1 MQKSLEKYL
10 KNKIH
15 YFIKCNS
22 MFKEM
27 MLVKA
32 YYIADASKNLLYLF
46 SFYILGIVCLFVSSL
61 KFCFAFKTGV
71 SARSLSY

>member
-22 MFKEM
+22 MFKET
-27 MLVKA
+27 
-32 YYIADASKNLLYLF
+32 DASKNLLYLF
-46 SFYILGIVCLFVSSL
+46 SFYILGNYLFVCLCL
-61 KFCFAFKTGV
+61 H
-71 SARSLSY
+71 